1 MHWGQARSI
10 VVTYTRLPE
19 QALALQAA
27 NKGYLL
33 VDDLDRA
40 RKDLEFFKQSVPADV
55 LEEAALCYHQWGKNA
70 LPGVGLNGQELRE
83 LCRLSSL
90 RPGRIPGF
98 YKFVEIL
105 ERAAGKDDGASTD
118 SVGSSIQGLLGP
130 DRYAAYKRDQDGAF
144 RKMLSL
150 AQASSLSYATT
161 AQTYDQASSARQAHA
176 PAPK

>member
-1 MHWGQARSI
+1 
-10 VVTYTRLPE
+10 
-19 QALALQAA
+19 
-27 NKGYLL
+27 
-33 VDDLDRA
+33 
-40 RKDLEFFKQSVPADV
+40 
-55 LEEAALCYHQWGKNA
+55 
-70 LPGVGLNGQELRE
+70 VGLNGQEVRE